1 MREPDDTVNTPVEDE
16 YEALLQFLYI
26 APIGLL
32 QARMDGEILM
42 VNPLCAQ
49 LLMPLVPDGEL
60 FNLFTALGGVAPDLR
75 HRADSFPNGYGMV
88 CDAVHLHVDTAQPGR
103 KAVQT
108 LSLTL
113 LKLDSERLMAVL
125 SDVTESVKRD
135 RELRHSQAWLQ
146 TLVTGLTDY
155 ALESLDSNG
164 CLQSWNE
171 SIGRIT
177 GFDSAASLGQSFS
190 IFYPADYLSR
200 DRAQDRLQEAD
211 RSGWSIDEGWMLRA
225 DGSRFWG
232 SCLIAPLHTAGEAQ
246 QDERAYSL
254 IVRDVS
260 DRREATE
267 ALRRSVSS
275 DHLTGLTNR
284 RAFFEAAQLEL
295 ERWSRAP
302 RPLSIVLIDADH
314 FKRVNDVHGHAAG
327 DAVLRHLAA
336 GLSANFR
343 AVDVVAR
350 IGGEEFVALLPGATV
365 AEAEAVALRMC
376 RTIAAQPAVVDG
388 QAIAYT
394 VSAGVAT
401 MEAGVDGVN
410 ALLQRADAAM
420 YAAKAQ
426 GRNGVRRWDTGM
438 TSLAGNAT
446 ESAPAPAPAP
456 LG

>member
-1 MREPDDTVNTPVEDE
+1 MGTPAEEE

-49 LLMPLVPDGEL
+49 LLMPLVPDGEMC
-60 FNLFTALGGVAPDLR
+60 NLFTALGGVAPDLR
-75 HRADSFPNGYGMV
+75 HRAEAFPDDYGMV
-88 CDAVHLHVDTAQPGR
+88 CDAVHLHVGTPQPGR
-103 KAVQT
+103 KSVQT

-125 SDVTESVKRD
+125 SDVTESVQRD
-135 RELRHSQAWLQ
+135 RELRQSQAWLQ
-146 TLVTGLTDY
+146 TLVSGLTDY
-155 ALESLDSNG
+155 ALESLDHEG
-164 CLQSWNE
+164 CLLGWNA

-177 GFDSAASLGQSFS
+177 GFDRAATLGQSFS
-190 IFYPADYLSR
+190 VFYPAGHLSR
-200 DRAQDRLQEAD
+200 ERAQDRLQEAD
-211 RSGWSIDEGWMLRA
+211 RSGWSIDEGWMERA

-232 SCLIAPLHTAGEAQ
+232 SCLIAPLHAVEE
-246 QDERAYSL
+246 DRPEERAYSL

-267 ALRRSVSS
+267 ALRRSVSC

-284 RAFFEAAQLEL
+284 RAFFEAAHLEM
-295 ERWSRAP
+295 ERWARAP
-302 RPLSIVLIDADH
+302 RPLSVVLIDADH
-314 FKRVNDVHGHAAG
+314 FKRINDAHGHAAG

-343 AVDVVAR
+343 AIDVVAR
-350 IGGEEFVALLPGATV
+350 IGGEEFVALLPGAT
-365 AEAEAVALRMC
+365 AADAEAVAVRLC
-376 RTIAAQPAVVDG
+376 QNIAAQPALIDG
-388 QAIAYT
+388 RPIAYT

-401 MEAGVDGVN
+401 MEAGVDSVN
-410 ALLQRADAAM
+410 TLLKRADTAM

-426 GRNGVRRWDTGM
+426 GRNRVLRWHAGM
-438 TSLAGNAT
+438 QPDAALA
-446 ESAPAPAPAP
+446 APVPTPTP
-456 LG
+456 